1 MAKALTDLGH
11 AATESGWRAKV
22 ADRAAPVVA
31 KRTPASQDA
40 ARAALGLAFLA
51 ISLIHLARVFKS
63 FRDKR

>member
-1 MAKALTDLGH
+1 MTNALKDLGH

-22 ADRAAPVVA
+22 AERAAPVVA

-40 ARAALGLAFLA
+40 ARAAVGLAFLA

-63 FRDKR
+63 FRARR

>member
-40 ARAALGLAFLA
+40 ARATLGLAFLA

-63 FRDKR
+63 FRSRR

>member
-22 ADRAAPVVA
+22 ADRAAPAMA

-63 FRDKR
+63 FRDRR